1 MILTQTTSATA
12 ENLKQIISDLQK
24 HPNIKIAILSTGD
37 GIPVNSIN
45 EEDNKA
51 AAVAGFMLASAHQGF
66 AMLNLFSSE
75 EIVIRNSKH
84 QLFVSRI
91 FQMGDSRLILIVLF
105 EKEIAYKRLINRA
118 IKDIVTMMEK

>member
-12 ENLKQIISDLQK
+12 ESLKQIIGDLQK
-24 HPNIKIAILSTGD
+24 HPNIKIAILSTED

-91 FQMGDSRLILIVLF
+91 FQIGDSRLILIVLF